1 MLVIDHIDRAGMEEE
16 REAGNN
22 REDFTDRNE
31 GVRCVLKMEKISE
44 RGSCLHS
51 NPVELVEH
59 GSARRI
65 LCLFCER
72 LRQTRHATNKAVGDK
87 NVSVCTA
94 AGPCFIHT

>member
-22 REDFTDRNE
+22 REDFTDRKE

-65 LCLFCER
+65 LGLFCER